1 MSMLQSLLGARTLLG
16 APGLTTR
23 SKTLLGSPGIATRS
37 KDATTYFYIV
47 VFLYFFGGPF
57 FPQTK
62 KVNLDAKSIFN
73 SRLPLKKCVHVML
86 HLSSSAQRQ
95 IK

>member
-1 MSMLQSLLGARTLLG
+1 MVLSEVGGVVGRAFLGKLVEMTC
-16 APGLTTR
+16 
-23 SKTLLGSPGIATRS
+23 
-37 KDATTYFYIV
+37 FYIV
-47 VFLYFFGGPF
+47 VFLYFFCRF
-57 FPQTK
+57 SLKTK